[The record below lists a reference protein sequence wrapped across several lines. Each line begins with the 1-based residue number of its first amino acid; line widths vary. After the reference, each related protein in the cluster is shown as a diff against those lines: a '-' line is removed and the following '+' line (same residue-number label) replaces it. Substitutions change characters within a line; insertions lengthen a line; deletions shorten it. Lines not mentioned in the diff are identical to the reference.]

1 MFWILKFFFIHR
13 YGYQNPNQHDQ
24 QATYTFSK
32 PKYEYYP
39 YSQHDIPPSTEYRED
54 QNQLNYLRHYP
65 QALSSGSSNYYPES
79 PRTSVEI
86 QPSHSYEIKQTEHG
100 YKTIYHGN
108 GDHAPSNY
116 GHGHSEIAAPSA
128 EQVPVIVLRVP
139 GPAKYA
145 SHLQTLLQQY
155 LEERAAQ
162 YIQSLQEEEARAH
175 QGVQHSE
182 EHSHQPDL
190 SSYGAL
196 PVLPY
201 AQHQAYLPAQM
212 FIQPLQ
218 QIQPYYAQ
226 LPNPYANAHITQSI
240 EVGDDHISAEPAPAP
255 APINYYSHQHL
266 GGTDQ
271 HTGEKIHYISN
282 QRKTLNLS

>member
-1 MFWILKFFFIHR
+1 M
-13 YGYQNPNQHDQ
+13 
-24 QATYTFSK
+24 
-32 PKYEYYP
+32 
-39 YSQHDIPPSTEYRED
+39 
-54 QNQLNYLRHYP
+54 NYLRHYP
-65 QALSSGSSNYYPES
+65 QAASSDYYPES

-108 GDHAPSNY
+108 GDHASSNY
-116 GHGHSEIAAPSA
+116 GHSDHAAPSA

-175 QGVQHSE
+175 QSVQHSE
-182 EHSHQPDL
+182 EHSHEPDL

-218 QIQPYYAQ
+218 QIQPFYAQ
-226 LPNPYANAHITQSI
+226 LPNPYANAHIAQSI
-240 EVGDDHISAEPAPAP
+240 EIGDDHSGDTQAQ

-282 QRKTLNLS
+282 QRKTLNLSQSVKN

>member
-1 MFWILKFFFIHR
+1 M
-13 YGYQNPNQHDQ
+13 
-24 QATYTFSK
+24 YTFSK
-32 PKYEYYP
+32 PRYEYYP
-39 YSQHDIPPSTEYRED
+39 YSQHDIPPSAEYREQ
-54 QNQLNYLRHYP
+54 QNQLNYFRHYP
-65 QALSSGSSNYYPES
+65 QAVTASNPDYYHKEAPES

-108 GDHAPSNY
+108 DDQSSANY
-116 GHGHSEIAAPSA
+116 GHSEAEAPSA

-145 SHLQTLLQQY
+145 THLQALLQQY
-155 LEERAAQ
+155 LETRAAQ
-162 YIQSLQEEEARAH
+162 YIQSLQQEEEAGRAYGGGS
-175 QGVQHSE
+175 QQSNDYSQE
-182 EHSHQPDL
+182 QNLQD
-190 SSYGAL
+190 YGAL

-226 LPNPYANAHITQSI
+226 LQNPYANAHIAQSI
-240 EVGDDHISAEPAPAP
+240 EVAEDHVAASPAPLQ
-255 APINYYSHQHL
+255 YYSHQNHHSL

-271 HTGEKIHYISN
+271 HTGEKINKFS
-282 QRKTLNLS
+282 K